1 MRSARRRKG
10 AGVDEVPLWGWVVG
24 VIAALGAVG
33 VGFNIKELRRYLKI
47 RKM

>member
-1 MRSARRRKG
+1 M
-10 AGVDEVPLWGWVVG
+10 DEGIPLWGWVVG
-24 VIAALGAVG
+24 VLAALGAIG

>member
-1 MRSARRRKG
+1 M
-10 AGVDEVPLWGWVVG
+10 DEGIPLWGWVLG
-24 VIAALGAVG
+24 AFAALAAVG